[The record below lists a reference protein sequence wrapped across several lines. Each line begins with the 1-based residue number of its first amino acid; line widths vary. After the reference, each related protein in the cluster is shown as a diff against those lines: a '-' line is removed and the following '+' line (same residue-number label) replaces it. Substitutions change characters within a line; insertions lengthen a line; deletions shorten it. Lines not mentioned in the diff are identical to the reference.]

1 MKNNL
6 KYRKDNIFRNLIFA
20 AFLMIGFMGIAFI
33 ATGIYDIPR
42 SRQFEKNRQ
51 YIEASIVD
59 RKIFTDVRY
68 TRFNQRREY
77 KYYYL
82 VYEFSPKGKSST
94 YRGDIDVSQTDYLNV
109 PNNTK
114 VGVYYDATNPKS
126 NYEVGTGFTVKGSYF
141 AIKAGS
147 VLVLISSIGCLF
159 VIVRSRKNKK

>member
-33 ATGIYDIPR
+33 ITGLYDVPR
-42 SRQFEKNRQ
+42 SKQFEKNRQ

-68 TRFNQRREY
+68 SRFNQRREY

-114 VGVYYDATNPKS
+114 VGVYYDTTNPKS

-141 AIKAGS
+141 AIKAG
-147 VLVLISSIGCLF
+147 LVLAFVSIVGCLLI
-159 VIVRSRKNKK
+159 IVRTRRK